1 MPDRNVRRV
10 ADGLDEA
17 IRGVHDFLDG
27 EEVWDEEKAGAEF
40 YEDALTP
47 ALEALADVVAGDGLA
62 AMLSGMRTGES
73 AELQCED
80 GRFEIVRDR

>member
-1 MPDRNVRRV
+1 LESEGRQSREPSR
-10 ADGLDEA
+10 A
-17 IRGVHDFLDG
+17 
-27 EEVWDEEKAGAEF
+27 
-40 YEDALTP
+40 P
-47 ALEALADVVAGDGLA
+47 ALEALADVMVGDDLA